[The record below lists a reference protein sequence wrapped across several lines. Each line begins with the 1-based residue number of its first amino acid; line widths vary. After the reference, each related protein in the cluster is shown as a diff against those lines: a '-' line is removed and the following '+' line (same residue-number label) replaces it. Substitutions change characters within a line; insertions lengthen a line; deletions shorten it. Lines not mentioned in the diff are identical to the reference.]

1 MYVFRVLDFQRS
13 KMHPTPHQQQ
23 QQKQPQQVK
32 VFIIVWMIKWARCLQ
47 KYEDIWPKISFSTH
61 LVVWGKQ
68 TEWVGKLIE
77 RLFLYF
83 AYHAI
88 VSISARRTSPIVSV
102 QSARIPVLQQL

>member
-1 MYVFRVLDFQRS
+1 MYVFRALDFQRS
-13 KMHPTPHQQQ
+13 HHQQ

-47 KYEDIWPKISFSTH
+47 KDKDIWPKISFSTH

-77 RLFLYF
+77 RLFLYL
-83 AYHAI
+83 
-88 VSISARRTSPIVSV
+88 SISISHITPLSTSPGP
-102 QSARIPVLQQL
+102 ARAQ